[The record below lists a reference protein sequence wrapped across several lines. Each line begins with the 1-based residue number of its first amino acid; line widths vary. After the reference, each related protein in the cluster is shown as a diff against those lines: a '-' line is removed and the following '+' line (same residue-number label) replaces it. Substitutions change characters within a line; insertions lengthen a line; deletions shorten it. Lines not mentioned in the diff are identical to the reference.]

1 MASSCLHGGKQSLTM
16 SRKKKHVYALLTSWD
31 LRADEML
38 ESHMPED
45 TIQAYLIELR
55 PHSCWNC
62 GT

>member
-1 MASSCLHGGKQSLTM
+1 M